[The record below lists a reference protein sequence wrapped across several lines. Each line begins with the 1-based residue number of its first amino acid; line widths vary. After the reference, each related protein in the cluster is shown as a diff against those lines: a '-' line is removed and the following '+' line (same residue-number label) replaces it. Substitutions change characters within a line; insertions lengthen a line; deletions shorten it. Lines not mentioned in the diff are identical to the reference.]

1 MTKKRVSQ
9 NNSETTE
16 KEENDL
22 TKLDDT
28 CENSNNSEEI
38 NNTDNSIQKTDFLF
52 LTPLKRIKLNIPMA
66 PKKKR
71 KILEVNNYNIRGKN
85 LLNLFKLVA

>member
-1 MTKKRVSQ
+1 MGIGDWGLAKS
-9 NNSETTE
+9 SE
-16 KEENDL
+16 
-22 TKLDDT
+22 T

-38 NNTDNSIQKTDFLF
+38 KNIDNNNEKNDFLF

-71 KILEVNNYNIRGKN
+71 KNLEINDYNIRGKN
-85 LLNLFKLVA
+85 LLSLFQSAA

>member
-1 MTKKRVSQ
+1 MTKKIVSQ

-16 KEENDL
+16 KEENKL
-22 TKLDDT
+22 AKLDDT
-28 CENSNNSEEI
+28 WKKSNKSDKI
-38 NNTDNSIQKTDFLF
+38 NNTYNNINKTDFLF

>member
-1 MTKKRVSQ
+1 MTKKIVSQ

-16 KEENDL
+16 KEENTS
-22 TKLDDT
+22 TKSSDT

-38 NNTDNSIQKTDFLF
+38 KNIDNNNEKNDFLF

>member
-1 MTKKRVSQ
+1 MTKKIVSQ
-9 NNSETTE
+9 NNSETKE
-16 KEENDL
+16 KEENTL
-22 TKLDDT
+22 TKSSDT

-38 NNTDNSIQKTDFLF
+38 KNIDNNNEKNDFLF

-85 LLNLFKLVA
+85 LLNLFQLVA

>member
-1 MTKKRVSQ
+1 MTKKIVSQ
-9 NNSETTE
+9 NNPEESE
-16 KEENDL
+16 KEGNDL
-22 TKLDDT
+22 TKSIDT

-38 NNTDNSIQKTDFLF
+38 KNIDNNNEKNDFLF

>member
-1 MTKKRVSQ
+1 MTKKIVSQ

-16 KEENDL
+16 KEENTL
-22 TKLDDT
+22 TKSSDT
-28 CENSNNSEEI
+28 CESSNNSEEI
-38 NNTDNSIQKTDFLF
+38 KNIDNNNEKNDFLF